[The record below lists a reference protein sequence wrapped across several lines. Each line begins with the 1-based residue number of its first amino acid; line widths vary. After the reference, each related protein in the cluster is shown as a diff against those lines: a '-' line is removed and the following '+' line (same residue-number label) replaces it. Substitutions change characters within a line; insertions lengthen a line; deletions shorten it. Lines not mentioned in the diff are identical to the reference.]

1 MMSSIKA
8 LNKGMDRL
16 SEPAK
21 EIDSLRDA
29 TVATV
34 NPINNKPVNGA
45 ISFPCKFRSTGRTTI
60 VMRKALMNIDSEPR
74 IDFESFHNVNKRGCF
89 CCAPIIEASGS
100 ESVMINMPII
110 NTAGSEVQ

>member
-1 MMSSIKA
+1 
-8 LNKGMDRL
+8 MDRL

-21 EIDSLRDA
+21 EIDSLRAA
-29 TVATV
+29 TIATV
-34 NPINNKPVNGA
+34 NPINNKLINDI
-45 ISFPCKFRSTGRTTI
+45 ISFPCKFRSIGRATN

-74 IDFESFHNVNKRGCF
+74 MDFESFHNVNTRGLF
-89 CCAPIIEASGS
+89 WRVPIIEASGS